1 MNTYTA
7 DKGSRKSGDSRAHN
21 FQAVFTEAISTEL
34 TFVKRPAGSK
44 GGHSVISVLDWIYG
58 THKNT

>member
-1 MNTYTA
+1 MIHTLQTKEVGNA
-7 DKGSRKSGDSRAHN
+7 GDSRAHN
-21 FQAVFTEAISTEL
+21 FQAVFSDAISTEL

-44 GGHSVISVLDWIYG
+44 GGHSVISVLNLTYG